1 MGTNWVAPDITV
13 EQYDDSRR
21 LEVFHS
27 RTKQWILAHAIK
39 VSNDKDGGIPSL
51 IIATSVFEPIGAIR
65 LSDKG
70 NRERRFMAGFGY
82 VFPKW
87 SGISKLMYNNLR
99 GGLFHEG
106 FIARGLLITDLEEPI
121 VQQNE
126 TIQVDPKRFVQA
138 VSERFDEFCNAIKNN
153 EDDLQ
158 SKFCAYW
165 KPQAEGYNYS
175 QGERKPVIDFTTA
188 VSTGAVDTY
197 YRSAAMPPNTTI
209 NLRTKSR

>member
-138 VSERFDEFCNAIKNN
+138 VSERFDEFCMR
-153 EDDLQ
+153 
-158 SKFCAYW
+158 SKTTRTIFNPSFVPIGNPRLKATII
-165 KPQAEGYNYS
+165 
-175 QGERKPVIDFTTA
+175 RKVN
-188 VSTGAVDTY
+188 GN
-197 YRSAAMPPNTTI
+197 R
-209 NLRTKSR
+209 